1 MKYQIVR
8 VNKGGKSNKVIFDAP
23 PLLDELLD
31 PDLKG
36 SDFYDYSSSGMKTSK
51 SRAIELRKQALVQ
64 GMDCSRYDDHI
75 KACQAFIDA
84 WNPPILSCIQ
94 F

>member
-1 MKYQIVR
+1 MKYQIVC
-8 VNKGGKSNKVIFDAP
+8 VNKGGKSKRVVFDAP

-36 SDFYDYSSSGMKTSK
+36 ADPFDCSPAGMKTSK
-51 SRAIELRKQALVQ
+51 SRAIELRKQAVAQ